1 MYETLATKRPYR
13 ATHRKN
19 YGTLEEDEQRKS
31 VGVSARQIILQLP
44 VYDTAYLEAATGR
57 ASSSR
62 PEVDGR
68 RVQHIPSRSRSR
80 YRHYLST

>member
-1 MYETLATKRPYR
+1 MERLRKMSKR
-13 ATHRKN
+13 N
-19 YGTLEEDEQRKS
+19 S

-44 VYDTAYLEAATGR
+44 LYDTAYLEAEAGR

-68 RVQHIPSRSRSR
+68 TQGAAHAIKITISSLSEHFNKPS
-80 YRHYLST
+80 TA